1 MGVNYCKAE
10 EPELDKFEENRSDL
24 KNNEEKETIIPK
36 KPAKFEVIPFDLA
49 TKTENNPEWQSNI
62 WESIRV
68 VETPGKEF
76 QHFATSRINAHG
88 KQQVMLGSMG
98 TLVEDA
104 KEGEYAIGDQN
115 KFMSERLHVVQMK
128 NNFYSV
134 NGIDN
139 IKLDGDLTVLCN
151 VDFEDLFPEDLVKEV
166 SELDYFTGV
175 YRRVKEKL
183 FAKNFLFR

>member
-10 EPELDKFEENRSDL
+10 EPDLDKFEENRSDL

-36 KPAKFEVIPFDLA
+36 KPVEFKVIPFDLA
-49 TKTENNPEWQSNI
+49 TKIENNPEWKSNI
-62 WESIRV
+62 WESVRV

-76 QHFATSRINAHG
+76 QQFATLRIKAQG
-88 KQQVMLGSMG
+88 KEQVTFGALG

-104 KEGEYAIGDQN
+104 KEGEFSIGDKN
-115 KFMSERLHVVQMK
+115 KFMSERLQVLQMK
-128 NNFYSV
+128 NHFYSV
-134 NGIDN
+134 NGVQN

-166 SELDYFTGV
+166 TDLDYSSGV
-175 YRRVKEKL
+175 YRRIKEKL